1 MVKPFPYSHIVI
13 TLSLAPLSWCA
24 PVPAPAPAPIS
35 PTLARGVIAALTF
48 GYAGMIGYAIQHQ
61 QEKELVTI
69 SKNYRHSKLSI

>member
-1 MVKPFPYSHIVI
+1 MVKPFPYSHIII

-24 PVPAPAPAPIS
+24 PVPAPAPAPAPIS

-69 SKNYRHSKLSI
+69 SK